1 MSKYLAVYG
10 KPRYLGIIEYDAEIE
25 KGAIVVAESHRGDEY
40 AVVAGVLTD
49 EQEAEYRRLR
59 SASEHGDGPSKATE
73 PVVTDL
79 KFVAAATTED
89 LDEMDAFRQEE
100 VEILKSAKEL
110 LKPHNLD
117 MKLIDVEFL
126 CGKRKLFF
134 YFASEQRVDFRA
146 YVRDLAR
153 EFRTRIELRQIG
165 VRDEAKIIRG
175 IGPCGRP
182 CCCSYWLDQFAPI
195 CIKMVKEQNLALNPA
210 KISGICGRLMCCMC
224 YEHNVYH
231 EVWANLPNPGA
242 KIKTPNGNVV
252 VSGVELQSNSV
263 RCYVPERGEI
273 KVPVEKF
280 AEFKETV
287 TAGKDWI
294 VPEEAKEEQ
303 LAEPPMFNFDMGG
316 GESQPPSQNERKNR
330 SEGGSG
336 GSRRKPRQERPE
348 RQERTEEKQQQPG
361 AEKSEHRRRRKPRK
375 PQTEAKDGAEQ
386 KRQSQPQPQQ
396 AEKQRDA
403 AGGAPNGEEVH
414 KTHRPHR
421 RRGGRG
427 RKGEGRPE
435 QAQPSQ
441 DNGEE

>member
-79 KFVAAATTED
+79 KFVAAATPED

-224 YEHNVYH
+224 FEHNVYH

-263 RCYVPERGEI
+263 RCYVPEHGEI
-273 KVPVEKF
+273 KVPVDKF
-280 AEFKETV
+280 NEFKDTV

-294 VPEEAKEEQ
+294 VAEEDK
-303 LAEPPMFNFDMGG
+303 AEPAAAAPLFDDGFG
-316 GESQPPSQNERKNR
+316 PVTERQPEPQAEKKTR
-330 SEGGSG
+330 GADGAG
-336 GSRRKPRQERPE
+336 TARRRPRPE
-348 RQERTEEKQQQPG
+348 RQEHQEHAEEKQQQPG
-361 AEKSEHRRRRKPRK
+361 GEKSDRKRRRKPRK
-375 PQTEAKDGAEQ
+375 PQTEARDN
-386 KRQSQPQPQQ
+386 SQERKQPAPAAAKQPDT
-396 AEKQRDA
+396 AGEGQRDE
-403 AGGAPNGEEVH
+403 AGKA
-414 KTHRPHR
+414 HRPHR

-427 RKGEGRPE
+427 RRPEGRPE
-435 QAQPSQ
+435 QPQAKR
-441 DNGEE
+441 DNGEGEE